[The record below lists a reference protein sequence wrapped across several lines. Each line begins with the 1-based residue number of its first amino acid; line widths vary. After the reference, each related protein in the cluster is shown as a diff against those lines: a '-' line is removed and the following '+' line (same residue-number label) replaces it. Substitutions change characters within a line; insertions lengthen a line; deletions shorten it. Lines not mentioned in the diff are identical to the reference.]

1 MNIQTLSHITAIIS
15 IVVFFGFCAY
25 KYTKQNHDYKW

>member
-15 IVVFFGFCAY
+15 IIVFFGFCTY